1 MTTTFNKWGRKMK
14 ESKDVQPRNKPNQD
28 LYLGCLIGGAVGD
41 ALGAPVEFMSSA
53 EIASQFGPGGIQDY
67 VPVFGK
73 IGSITDDTQM
83 TLFTAE
89 GVVRSW
95 VRAFVHAP
103 CAIPTSIALA
113 YQRWLHTQ
121 GLEHPLHNHCLN
133 GWLITQKNL
142 FARRAPGATCMSGLQ
157 SMQTQGDVAKNDSK
171 GCGGV
176 MRVAPIGMYFATLA
190 EKGDANK
197 SDLLNEAFATGCRS
211 AAITHGHPTGQLAS
225 GAFAALVMLLLT
237 NTSLDLAIETVLP
250 LLAAQTDHEETTQAI
265 QHAFRLAGERPN
277 DVSAMAQLG
286 GGWIAE
292 EALAIALY
300 CALSAESFR
309 SGVVLAVNHGG
320 DSDSTGSM
328 TGQLLGAMHGAK
340 AIPDSWRMPLELASV
355 IEAMAYDL
363 ATFSGWGSVSVD
375 ESNDQSA
382 RYQDDSFDESTA
394 ANDGAEK
401 PFDPLEGIV
410 IPVLTDEDKERFAA
424 AELAITAWEEDFRA
438 TAEVDDL
445 LIFRKHLSNLELP
458 DEPELLLD
466 GTVHFVQLMAGYST
480 PKNQFLENQKY
491 DSVKAI
497 GAAYQVTFCSLG
509 NAYARLNLPASL
521 LPVDLADL
529 YDDGIGYNEF
539 LISRADRAALSP
551 EELAAFEKV
560 IWNDFLHDYGEGEL
574 EIFFEHDDHAGILK
588 VSVQSVDEDSD
599 EDFND
604 DDDEIEDDD
613 TKQGPV
619 QGGKPHE

>member
-1 MTTTFNKWGRKMK
+1 
-14 ESKDVQPRNKPNQD
+14 
-28 LYLGCLIGGAVGD
+28 
-41 ALGAPVEFMSSA
+41 
-53 EIASQFGPGGIQDY
+53 
-67 VPVFGK
+67 
-73 IGSITDDTQM
+73 
-83 TLFTAE
+83 
-89 GVVRSW
+89 
-95 VRAFVHAP
+95 
-103 CAIPTSIALA
+103 
-113 YQRWLHTQ
+113 
-121 GLEHPLHNHCLN
+121 
-133 GWLITQKNL
+133 
-142 FARRAPGATCMSGLQ
+142 
-157 SMQTQGDVAKNDSK
+157 
-171 GCGGV
+171 

-190 EKGDANK
+190 AKGDANK

-211 AAITHGHPTGQLAS
+211 AAITHGHPTGKFAS

-250 LLAAQTDHEETTQAI
+250 LLAAQPDHEETTKAI
-265 QHAFRLAGERPN
+265 QHALRLAEERPN
-277 DVSAMAQLG
+277 DVRAMAQLG

-328 TGQLLGAMHGAK
+328 AGQLLGAMYGTR

-363 ATFSGWGSVSVD
+363 ATFSDWRSGSVN
-375 ESNDQSA
+375 ESNGQSA

-410 IPVLTDEDKERFAA
+410 IPVHTDEDKERFAA
-424 AELAITAWEEDFRA
+424 AELAVTAWEEDFRA

-445 LIFRKHLSNLELP
+445 LIFRTHLRNLELP
-458 DEPELLLD
+458 DEPDLLLE

-480 PKNQFLENQKY
+480 PKNQFLENQIY
-491 DSVKAI
+491 DFLKVT
-497 GAAYQVTFCSLG
+497 GAPYQVTFCSLG

-521 LPVDLADL
+521 QPVDLADL

-539 LISRADRAALSP
+539 LIFRADGAALNP
-551 EELAAFEKV
+551 DELAAFEKV

-574 EIFFEHDDHAGILK
+574 EIFFEYDGDAGIFK
-588 VSVQSVDEDSD
+588 VSVKSVDEDEN
-599 EDFND
+599 EDFA
-604 DDDEIEDDD
+604 DDDEDIEDDD
-613 TKQGPV
+613 TEQGPV
-619 QGGKPHE
+619 QEGKPHD